1 MPAPLARHPA
11 GAAPA
16 ARIRRVSQPINGVY
30 NAARLIL
37 PEKLVSQTELTHE
50 YWMRHALTLAQR
62 AWDEGEVPVGAVLV
76 HNNQVIGE
84 GWNRPIGRHDPTAH
98 AEIMALRQGGLVLQN
113 YRLLDT
119 TLYVTLE
126 PCVMCA
132 GAMVHGRIGTLV
144 FGARDAKT
152 GAVGSLMDITGHPG
166 MNHQVQVIE
175 GILATECS
183 AMLSA
188 FFRQRRLEKK
198 ALKEATKRAT
208 GTDPAA

>member
-1 MPAPLARHPA
+1 M
-11 GAAPA
+11 
-16 ARIRRVSQPINGVY
+16 
-30 NAARLIL
+30 L
-37 PEKLVSQTELTHE
+37 PEKLVSQTEFTHE

-113 YRLLDT
+113 YRLLET

>member
-1 MPAPLARHPA
+1 LSDA
-11 GAAPA
+11 
-16 ARIRRVSQPINGVY
+16 
-30 NAARLIL
+30 
-37 PEKLVSQTELTHE
+37 ELTHE

-98 AEIMALRQGGLVLQN
+98 AEIMALRQGGLVQQN

-132 GAMVHGRIGTLV
+132 GAMVHSRIGRLI

-152 GAVGSLMDITGHPG
+152 GAAGSLIDVLHHPG
-166 MNHQVQVIE
+166 MNHRVEIVE
-175 GILATECS
+175 GILRDEC
-183 AMLSA
+183 AGMLSV
-188 FFRQRRLEKK
+188 FFRQRRAEKK
-198 ALKEATKRAT
+198 ALKKRV
-208 GTDPAA
+208 TDAG

>member
-1 MPAPLARHPA
+1 
-11 GAAPA
+11 
-16 ARIRRVSQPINGVY
+16 VSD
-30 NAARLIL
+30 
-37 PEKLVSQTELTHE
+37 TELTHE
-50 YWMRHALTLAQR
+50 YWMRHELMLAQR

-76 HNNQVIGE
+76 HNNRVIGE

-144 FGARDAKT
+144 FGARDLKT
-152 GAVGSLMDITGHPG
+152 GAAGSLMDVLHHPG
-166 MNHQVQVIE
+166 MNHRVEIVE
-175 GILATECS
+175 GTLSEECS
-183 AMLSA
+183 GMLSE
-188 FFRQRRLEKK
+188 FFRQRRLAIK
-198 ALKEATKRAT
+198 AQKQAR
-208 GTDPAA
+208 